1 MEDNLS
7 IKSSDSV
14 TTSGEYEI
22 VPETPALNIILSGGD
37 EGTMEKKEAIEV
49 EGDTKKQQIPI
60 SPVLNIASNGDM
72 NELEKNLTEVIK
84 ELDVNEDA
92 SDAHTSSTLKKATLC
107 LDNLSAPESL
117 GFKNLQ
123 SPVSLT
129 TPDPNKVGQS
139 VFYDCIDASPMIENV
154 GQGHVKGK
162 GDTDEETE
170 ISDIDQECTKFSAV
184 TYLGAVNINAPKS
197 EAEILRKMIEMN
209 ALSSNTGI
217 DVSISVPNGPEGV
230 VVLYDKKNT
239 VVATYEIQRILFYT
253 PGPVDTT
260 DSACFAFT
268 WSHGTAQDS
277 PIFQCHVFRCQIPE
291 AITRVNS
298 CFSKAFNRVPASM
311 TCSVAS
317 TAATSDN
324 NALATSICSDLTGN
338 PLTQAMYE
346 FNVSLEIREKV
357 AKNTYSAVARDKNVF
372 KLRCNVDKEVCIV
385 VRQVPSGNL
394 PPLLIERCFGVLLSP
409 GKLIRQADMRLLDMA
424 HMGYLKT
431 EGSQLAPALA
441 PYQVQ
446 AEWNANEKAFEVLN
460 AESPKKYLTVA
471 VDLVIKGISE
481 PVRFVIE
488 TMVTIASQNESRLMD
503 NLLLSKRPLLQKFY
517 LQLKDSA
524 GSWEVQSIDPSEE
537 IIEVS
542 QATSLR
548 AFTKNLSKMVRSQ
561 SALSFDFDDISL
573 IEGDCGSDGDEP
585 LLSGTGEVSKEC
597 SVDCLEEW
605 SLILH
610 EWENLAPNK
619 RPKGL
624 APLVRAGIPEALRCR
639 VWQKLAGTEN
649 ANELMERYRILITK
663 ETSCET
669 VIQRDLNRT
678 FPAHKF
684 FKDSGGSGQD
694 SLYKVSK
701 AYAVHDSEIGY
712 CQGLSFISA
721 SLLLH
726 MPEED
731 AFALLVAFMYNYK
744 LRDLYK
750 LGFEAL
756 YLRLYQL
763 NRLLKEQLPDL
774 ADHFEQNGVETHM
787 FASQWFLTLF
797 TARFPLCF
805 VFHVLDIFLLD
816 GMMIIFQVAMTLLYV
831 CKKDLLELDFEG
843 ILKYIR
849 VSLPKKC
856 RSEAQT
862 RKVMKM
868 VCEWKVKKLKKYE
881 DEYRLIKQEEERE
894 QAAIKYYEEKF
905 EEERKMLNCEIELL
919 KSRLQESE
927 KQERQA
933 KNIISDYKQIIQR
946 QEQQINKINTILG
959 DVTKVVG
966 NCTKCSSSMPQ
977 HSPLHKP
984 LPLNGLDSENVD
996 TQISH
1001 PLDPL
1006 HEAQQRIRE
1015 LELELAKTKLDKVE
1029 AECRNQ
1035 DLNHKLTTIS
1045 EIHQKTTGISGG
1057 SGPASWQPWLSKT
1070 LNTIQEKVNTT
1081 KRDIPTFQAHV
1092 PLEGITGITSNEL
1105 SATNIKNKLLH
1116 QKNSQ
1121 NRHSFDITKISATGQ
1136 TETSG
1141 TTQTK
1146 DPVPLKEHP

>member
-7 IKSSDSV
+7 IKSSDS
-14 TTSGEYEI
+14 EYEI
-22 VPETPALNIILSGGD
+22 VPETPALNISLSKDEVDTTKMD
-37 EGTMEKKEAIEV
+37 EGRKEGV
-49 EGDTKKQQIPI
+49 IPI
-60 SPVLNIASNGDM
+60 SPVLNIAANGDIQ
-72 NELEKNLTEVIK
+72 ELEKNLTEVIK
-84 ELDVNEDA
+84 ECDVNEKEDA
-92 SDAHTSSTLKKATLC
+92 SDALSSSTTLKKPALC
-107 LDNLSAPESL
+107 LDNLPVATLET
-117 GFKNLQ
+117 KNVQ
-123 SPVSLT
+123 SPNSLT

-139 VFYDCIDASPMIENV
+139 VFYDCMDASPAGETTP
-154 GQGHVKGK
+154 GTKTK
-162 GDTDEETE
+162 ERSDTDDEEV
-170 ISDIDQECTKFSAV
+170 SDIDQECTKFSAV

-197 EAEILRKMIEMN
+197 ESEIRRKMSEMN
-209 ALSSNTGI
+209 ALCSNTGI

-230 VVLYDKKNT
+230 VVLYDNKNS
-239 VVATYEIQRILFYT
+239 VVSTYQIQRILFYT
-253 PGPVDTT
+253 PGPADTA

-268 WSHGTAQDS
+268 WSHGTAQDAQ
-277 PIFQCHVFRCQIPE
+277 IFQCHVFRCQIPE

-298 CFSKAFNRVPASM
+298 CFYKAFNRLSASM
-311 TCSVAS
+311 TCSVTS
-317 TAATSDN
+317 TAATSE
-324 NALATSICSDLTGN
+324 NAMVTSICSDMTGN
-338 PLTQAMYE
+338 PLSQAMYE

-357 AKNTYSAVARDKNVF
+357 AKNSYSAVARDKNVF

-385 VRQVPSGNL
+385 VKQVPSGNL

-424 HMGYLKT
+424 HMGYLKVD
-431 EGSQLAPALA
+431 GSQLSPALA

-446 AEWNANEKAFEVLN
+446 AEWKANEKAFEILN
-460 AESPKKYLTVA
+460 AESPKKYVTVA

-542 QATSLR
+542 QSGTSLR

-561 SALSFDFDDISL
+561 SALSFDFDDITDL
-573 IEGDCGSDGDEP
+573 TEGDCLSDTDEP

-605 SLILH
+605 SLVLQ
-610 EWENLAPNK
+610 EWETNK
-619 RPKGL
+619 RPKAL
-624 APLVRAGIPEALRCR
+624 PALVRAGIPEALRCR

-649 ANELMERYRILITK
+649 ATELMERYRILITK

-684 FKDSGGSGQD
+684 FKDSGGLGQD

-701 AYAVHDSEIGY
+701 AYAVHDAEIGY

-726 MPEED
+726 MPEEE
-731 AFALLVAFMYNYK
+731 AFAVLVAFMYDYK

-774 ADHFEQNGVETHM
+774 WDHFEANGVETHM

-805 VFHVLDIFLLD
+805 VFHVLDLFLLD
-816 GMMIIFQVAMTLLYV
+816 GQAVLFQVAMTLLYI

-862 RKVMKM
+862 RKLMKM
-868 VCEWKVKKLKKYE
+868 VCEWKIKKLKKYE
-881 DEYRLIKQEEERE
+881 DEYRIQKQEEERE
-894 QAAIKYYEEKF
+894 QAALKYYEEKF
-905 EEERKMLNCEIELL
+905 DEERKMLQTEIELL
-919 KSRLQESE
+919 KSRLQETE
-927 KQERQA
+927 KQERQG

-946 QEQQINKINTILG
+946 QEQQINKLTTMVEE
-959 DVTKVVG
+959 VTKVVG

-984 LPLNGLDSENVD
+984 LPLNGLESEPATEV
-996 TQISH
+996 SH

-1045 EIHQKTTGISGG
+1045 EIHQKSGG
-1057 SGPASWQPWLSKT
+1057 ATGTGPASWQPWLSKT

-1092 PLEGITGITSNEL
+1092 PLEGIGIAASE
-1105 SATNIKNKLLH
+1105 
-1116 QKNSQ
+1116 KNSQ
-1121 NRHSFDITKISATGQ
+1121 NRHSFDVAKLSNQ
-1136 TETSG
+1136 SSG
-1141 TTQTK
+1141 TTNK
-1146 DPVPLKEHP
+1146 DPEQ

>member
-1 MEDNLS
+1 M
-7 IKSSDSV
+7 
-14 TTSGEYEI
+14 
-22 VPETPALNIILSGGD
+22 
-37 EGTMEKKEAIEV
+37 
-49 EGDTKKQQIPI
+49 
-60 SPVLNIASNGDM
+60 
-72 NELEKNLTEVIK
+72 
-84 ELDVNEDA
+84 
-92 SDAHTSSTLKKATLC
+92 
-107 LDNLSAPESL
+107 
-117 GFKNLQ
+117 
-123 SPVSLT
+123 
-129 TPDPNKVGQS
+129 
-139 VFYDCIDASPMIENV
+139 
-154 GQGHVKGK
+154 
-162 GDTDEETE
+162 
-170 ISDIDQECTKFSAV
+170 
-184 TYLGAVNINAPKS
+184 
-197 EAEILRKMIEMN
+197 
-209 ALSSNTGI
+209 
-217 DVSISVPNGPEGV
+217 
-230 VVLYDKKNT
+230 
-239 VVATYEIQRILFYT
+239 
-253 PGPVDTT
+253 
-260 DSACFAFT
+260 
-268 WSHGTAQDS
+268 
-277 PIFQCHVFRCQIPE
+277 
-291 AITRVNS
+291 TRVNT

-317 TAATSDN
+317 TVATSDN
-324 NALATSICSDLTGN
+324 AMVTSICSDLTGN
-338 PLTQAMYE
+338 PLSQAMYE

-385 VRQVPSGNL
+385 VKQVPSGNL

-424 HMGYLKT
+424 HMGYLKV
-431 EGSQLAPALA
+431 EGSQLSPALA

-446 AEWNANEKAFEVLN
+446 AEWNANEKAFEMLN
-460 AESPKKYLTVA
+460 AESPKKYVTVA

-573 IEGDCGSDGDEP
+573 TEGECLSDTDEP

-605 SLILH
+605 SIVLQ
-610 EWENLAPNK
+610 EWETNK

-649 ANELMERYRILITK
+649 ATELMERYRILITK

-684 FKDSGGSGQD
+684 FKDTGGSGQD

-726 MPEED
+726 MPEEE
-731 AFALLVAFMYNYK
+731 AFAVLVAFMYHYK

-774 ADHFEQNGVETHM
+774 WDHFEQNGVETHM

-797 TARFPLCF
+797 TARFPLFF
-805 VFHVLDIFLLD
+805 VFHVLDLFLLD
-816 GMMIIFQVAMTLLYV
+816 GLTVLFQVAMTLLYI

-862 RKVMKM
+862 RKLMKM

-881 DEYRLIKQEEERE
+881 DEYRLQKQEEERE
-894 QAAIKYYEEKF
+894 QAALKYYEEKF
-905 EEERKMLNCEIELL
+905 EEERKSLQNEIELL

-927 KQERQA
+927 KQERQG
-933 KNIISDYKQIIQR
+933 KNIISDYKHIIQR
-946 QEQQINKINTILG
+946 QELQINK
-959 DVTKVVG
+959 
-966 NCTKCSSSMPQ
+966 
-977 HSPLHKP
+977 
-984 LPLNGLDSENVD
+984 
-996 TQISH
+996 
-1001 PLDPL
+1001 
-1006 HEAQQRIRE
+1006 
-1015 LELELAKTKLDKVE
+1015 
-1029 AECRNQ
+1029 
-1035 DLNHKLTTIS
+1035 
-1045 EIHQKTTGISGG
+1045 
-1057 SGPASWQPWLSKT
+1057 
-1070 LNTIQEKVNTT
+1070 LNTMLEEVTVSK
-1081 KRDIPTFQAHV
+1081 FQFYDMT
-1092 PLEGITGITSNEL
+1092 I
-1105 SATNIKNKLLH
+1105 
-1116 QKNSQ
+1116 
-1121 NRHSFDITKISATGQ
+1121 
-1136 TETSG
+1136 
-1141 TTQTK
+1141 
-1146 DPVPLKEHP
+1146 